1 MNMKDKDAYRFAIG
15 KWGTGRPVSFKVRLN
30 EWQKVISDRNIGFW
44 ARIKPNK
51 EIIKPIGELTDRE
64 IRMLGF
70 SSIEEYLEEPYNKG
84 FTRDSVKK
92 FIFWDE
98 YEIYWDKLMQILAK

>member
-1 MNMKDKDAYRFAIG
+1 MNMKDTDAIRFYFG

-44 ARIKPNK
+44 ARIKPNR
-51 EIIKPIGELTDRE
+51 EIIKSIGELTDRE

-70 SSIEEYLEEPYNKG
+70 SSIEEYLNEPYNKD

-98 YEIYWDKLMQILAK
+98 YELYYSKLLQILAK